1 MRNIDFWI
9 TFGVMILVL
18 VVVMAIKCIPK
29 NKLPYCLG
37 GTKEAEKFTC
47 PLKYIE
53 WCNANG
59 LDAVIPQELV
69 ADMEKERACKDTIA
83 ENIKRGRKPEGYT
96 PKFRW

>member
-1 MRNIDFWI
+1 ML
-9 TFGVMILVL
+9 LVL
-18 VVVMAIKCIPK
+18 VVVTAIKCIPK

-59 LDAVIPQELV
+59 LEAVIPQDLV
-69 ADMEKERACKDTIA
+69 VNMEKEKVCKDTIE
-83 ENIKRGRKPEGYT
+83 ENIKSGIKRKGYT
-96 PKFRW
+96 PEVRW